1 MPVRDSPPDSLPNDD
16 EKRDSER
23 IQILGELHGEV
34 MVFQPVAIREISRGG
49 AQVET
54 AFPLQLDSLH
64 DFRLALG
71 DRSVIVKGRVAH
83 CSISDV
89 DQELV
94 TYRSGIQFVEPSE
107 RVSSVI
113 SGFIDAV
120 KDGRRS
126 T

>member
-1 MPVRDSPPDSLPNDD
+1 LTNTKR
-16 EKRDSER
+16 EKRDTER

-34 MVFQPVAIREISRGG
+34 MVFQPVAIKEISRGG

-64 DFRLALG
+64 DFRLTLG
-71 DRSVIVKGRVAH
+71 DRSVVVKGRVAH

-94 TYRSGIQFVEPSE
+94 VYRSGVEFIEPSD
-107 RVSSVI
+107 RVGRVVVE
-113 SGFIDAV
+113 FIEAV
-120 KDGRRS
+120 RDGRRAL
-126 T
+126 